1 MEMKND
7 PRMPDQQAID
17 EATHRLL
24 AHLRAFYEA
33 RMKLGY
39 LEALDYDSRM
49 INNAMSWLDAA
60 MANDVGSILQEIDPT
75 LADG

>member
-1 MEMKND
+1 
-7 PRMPDQQAID
+7 
-17 EATHRLL
+17 
-24 AHLRAFYEA
+24 
-33 RMKLGY
+33 MKLGY